1 MIVDAVVIASTSH
14 MDDDKELRD
23 DSEDDSSTGE
33 SEYNGNDDID
43 IEEDQEY
50 DKNQQTILFWSSKH
64 TPTIISEMF
73 GGVLLWII
81 FQMYW

>member
-1 MIVDAVVIASTSH
+1 MRRDCVCSRHCINIP
-14 MDDDKELRD
+14 DDDDEELRD
-23 DSEDDSSTGE
+23 DSDNDSSTGE

-50 DKNQQTILFWSSKH
+50 DKNQQTILLWSSKH

-73 GGVLLWII
+73 GGVLL
-81 FQMYW
+81 